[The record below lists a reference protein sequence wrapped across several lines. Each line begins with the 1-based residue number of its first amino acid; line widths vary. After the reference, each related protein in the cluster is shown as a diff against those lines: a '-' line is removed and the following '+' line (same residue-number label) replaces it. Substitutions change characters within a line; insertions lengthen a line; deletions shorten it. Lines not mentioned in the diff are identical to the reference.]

1 MTDPKDVAEFLWYNS
16 FQNGKPFTENAALL
30 LNNGLYWILPNNNAT
45 LHNFPFTITG
55 RDSKAY
61 YNNQMVVEVIHTH
74 PGSYTIDRLSDGDIR
89 FMNQYPTTIFTI
101 IINSTIYDVWPTGKY
116 VPTGVVR

>member
-1 MTDPKDVAEFLWYNS
+1 MPTRYHCFSNTQLNVYS
-16 FQNGKPFTENAALL
+16 SNGYIKPLK
-30 LNNGLYWILPNNNAT
+30 I
-45 LHNFPFTITG
+45 
-55 RDSKAY
+55 Y